1 MMYDATRDIT
11 GGIRKECSD
20 MVVHMQGWEAMM
32 NGALAR
38 EAANWALDHRYD
50 PDYMTSHFEGY
61 RAIRDLYRLRY
72 AELRVDR
79 REMLEIP
86 PGVGNCGYG
95 GYK

>member
-1 MMYDATRDIT
+1 
-11 GGIRKECSD
+11 

-38 EAANWALDHRYD
+38 EAAKWALDHRYD
-50 PDYMTSHFEGY
+50 PDFCTDHPLEPSFNT
-61 RAIRDLYRLRY
+61 IRDLYRLRY
-72 AELRVDR
+72 SELRVDR